1 MYKKVLTACA
11 GFVVLLLVS
20 GMAFAGVP
28 CAGTTTVVASGDNVC
43 APGAAVCPAGDLHT
57 VNVVVTVRDCYGAP
71 LSGQYVDVSPAGVVP
86 AVFCFCD
93 SVKTVGPTAI
103 DGTVTASYTEFGGCG
118 DLQFY
123 ATIGTVIAG
132 PSPAITIGSPDGDGD
147 CDVDLVDFGIFAGN
161 YFSSN
166 SCSDYNCDGIVDLID
181 FGIFA
186 AHYFH
191 TCP

>member
-1 MYKKVLTACA
+1 
-11 GFVVLLLVS
+11 LLLVS

-28 CAGTTTVVASGDNVC
+28 CAGTTTVVASGDAVC

-57 VNVVVTVRDCYGAP
+57 VNVVVTVRDCYGTP
-71 LSGQYVDVSPAGVVP
+71 LSGLYVDVSPAGVAP

-93 SVKTVGPTAI
+93 SVKTVGPT
-103 DGTVTASYTEFGGCG
+103 DVTGTTTAAYDDFGGCG

-132 PSPAITIGSPDGDGD
+132 PSAAITIGSPDGNGD
-147 CDVDLVDFGIFAGN
+147 CQVDLVDFGIFASN
-161 YFSSN
+161 YFSTD
-166 SCSDYNCDGIVDLID
+166 SCSDYNCDGIVDLVD

-186 AHYFH
+186 SHYFH